1 MDNRRFLPI
10 RKVADMLGLSVQT
23 IRRWEKGGK
32 LKAIRSPG
40 NQRLFNVDEV
50 KRLVGMPTGS
60 RVVIYARVSSAE
72 QKTDGNLQRQ
82 VDRLHTHA
90 IEHGYDVVR
99 VFSEQA
105 SGINENRKQLSALL
119 RLAEERQM
127 ERVLIEFPDRLA
139 RFGYRYL
146 ERFLNSHGVAVE
158 ATHKTEPK
166 SSQEELVQD
175 LLTIVTVFSARLYGK
190 RSQEFRQRTKK
201 LMDEMDGGENHGD
214 AHQND

>member
-1 MDNRRFLPI
+1 MDNHRFLPI

-40 NQRLFNVDEV
+40 NQRLFSVDEV
-50 KRLVGMPTGS
+50 KRLVGIPPGS
-60 RVVIYARVSSAE
+60 RVVIYARVSSAK
-72 QKTDGNLQRQ
+72 QKTDGNLGRQ

-214 AHQND
+214 AHQDD